1 MTTQSPPSPPVRPG
15 GDGGVAVTATGS
27 PVSALLGSRFPVLM
41 LVQLGNAISVWAH
54 VVAVQWVLTEQG
66 GSATLVSLAPAA
78 MSLPFLLLALPLGV
92 VVSYARRE
100 RLMVGAMIA
109 SAAAAG
115 AAWLVTATGRAT
127 PAALIASVAA
137 VGVSLVCVGV
147 AWQSLLPETVEQRV
161 VASAAIVDAAAF
173 NSARAA
179 GPIAAGV
186 VLAVTGPGPVFAGTA
201 VLFASCAVGLV
212 VATAG
217 HPGRRSPRQPIV
229 RSTAGAVRFAAH
241 SPWTRRLLLR
251 MVLFGLPS
259 SCLWATLSLVAHERL
274 HLGSGGFGLLM
285 GMIGVGAVLGT
296 LALTWVRGRMSVNGF
311 AVLGSAAYAAVLA
324 ALATVWSVPV
334 LAGFLVLGGAA
345 WVGVQSTWMQLG
357 HQALPSWVRPRII
370 AMILFLFQGTQA
382 VGALFWGAAADLL
395 GLTTAVL
402 IAAAVM
408 LLSALGLLRRGLYTS
423 AGIEPEPVAGSVP
436 ESAPPHTAASGD
448 VMVQVDHLVAPAA
461 EDDFYAA
468 MQRLRLS
475 RLRLGARRWTL
486 FADPS
491 RPGRYVECYVVEGW
505 AEYVAQETDRL
516 TVPERRLRDRV
527 ADLATVGEP
536 RVLVEVRPTSRRQA
550 LRSYVHD
557 PGPFVNTGSGH
568 A

>member
-1 MTTQSPPSPPVRPG
+1 
-15 GDGGVAVTATGS
+15 
-27 PVSALLGSRFPVLM
+27 M

-66 GSATLVSLAPAA
+66 RSATLVSLAPAA
-78 MSLPFLLLALPLGV
+78 MSLPFLVLALPLGV

-100 RLMVGAMIA
+100 RLMAGAMVA
-109 SAAAAG
+109 SAAAAA
-115 AAWLVTATGRAT
+115 AAWLVTNTGRAT
-127 PAALIASVAA
+127 PAALILSVAA

-147 AWQSLLPETVEQRV
+147 AWQSLLPETVERRV

-179 GPIAAGV
+179 GPIAAGA
-186 VLAVTGPGPVFAGTA
+186 VLAVAGPGLVFAGTSA
-201 VLFASCAVGLV
+201 LFLLCGAGLV
-212 VATAG
+212 LATAG
-217 HPGRRSPRQPIV
+217 HPSRRAPRQPIV

-251 MVLFGLPS
+251 MVLFGVPS
-259 SCLWATLSLVAHERL
+259 SCLWATLSLVAHDRL

-285 GMIGVGAVLGT
+285 GMIGLGAVLGT
-296 LALTWVRGRMSVNGF
+296 LALSWVRSRMSVNGF

-324 ALATVWSVPV
+324 VLATVGSVPV
-334 LAGFLVLGGAA
+334 VAAFLVLGGAA

-395 GLTTAVL
+395 GLTAAVL
-402 IAAAVM
+402 IAAGAM
-408 LLSALGLLRRGLYTS
+408 LLSAVGLLRRGLYPS

-436 ESAPPHTAASGD
+436 ESAPSDAAASGD
-448 VMVQVDHLVAPAA
+448 VMVQIDHLVAPAA
-461 EDDFYAA
+461 HEDFFAA

-486 FADPS
+486 FADPGC
-491 RPGRYVECYVVEGW
+491 PGRFVECYVVTGW

-516 TVPERRLRDRV
+516 TVPERQLRNRV
-527 ADLATVGEP
+527 AGLATVGEP
-536 RVLVEVRPTSRRQA
+536 RVLVEARPTTRRQA
-550 LRSYVHD
+550 LRSYVHE
-557 PGPFVNTGSGH
+557 PIPTATTGSGH
-568 A
+568 G